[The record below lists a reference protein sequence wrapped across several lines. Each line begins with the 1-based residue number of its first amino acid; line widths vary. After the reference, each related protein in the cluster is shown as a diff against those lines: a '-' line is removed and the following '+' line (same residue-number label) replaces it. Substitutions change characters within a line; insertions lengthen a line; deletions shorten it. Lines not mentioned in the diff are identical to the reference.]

1 MMRWVLKSVVGLLI
15 VAAVICVGDFGI
27 FKLRGSPAETV
38 TVSLFVSAPL
48 KNNKIEL
55 DFTGQEQWACSKTLF
70 PVLLPQ
76 PGMQPCWYLKKHTNQ
91 IATY

>member
-1 MMRWVLKSVVGLLI
+1 MMLWVRRIVIGLLI
-15 VAAVICVGDFGI
+15 AAAVVYVGDWVI

-91 IATY
+91 VATY